1 LARRDKR
8 RGRWK
13 GLPDDN
19 DMRIFAPAK
28 IARAP
33 AAERRKRVVRVVVGL
48 ILTLTAAGA
57 YAAAHA
63 GLASDVAAQALAP
76 QMQFHAEL
84 ASAGGTSTGVISPNA
99 AGHSVALRR
108 VTDSNPAALLFAAP
122 AKARQPA
129 TPWTVAAWETAGV
142 ASVLMLAVAGL
153 LLGLRAQANRRSTA
167 LVRENAGLLQRLTQ
181 LDATLDGMGDGIMM
195 VDAELRLVEWNI
207 SFPEL
212 TGVPRKA
219 LRIGVDMEEILRAQA
234 LAGEFGDVDVD
245 AEVTRRIASL
255 RTGSNAGMTQRR
267 RPNGRVLE
275 LRRNPLPGGGFVTLY
290 TDITERLAMEQRLQ
304 QSEKMAAVGRL
315 TAGVAHDFNNLL
327 ATIVGS
333 AELLE
338 RQASTNPALAR
349 RLELIMQAAARG
361 SDLVRQLLA
370 FAKQQPL
377 ELMPVDLNHILE
389 GMAALLRATMGSK
402 IRIENKMAVGL
413 WPAIVDP
420 VQIEHVILNLAINAR
435 DAMTDGGLLTIATAN
450 VILAEPRHG
459 VDVPAGEYVT
469 VALSDTG
476 TGMTEDV
483 LRKSFEPF
491 FTTKGPGR
499 GSGLG
504 LSQVYGV
511 ASQSGGCVEVVSQ
524 YGQGTTVRVFL
535 PRGEAE
541 VSATPACLDRPAEA
555 QRAEHRR
562 SGARAEVAD

>member
-1 LARRDKR
+1 MVA
-8 RGRWK
+8 
-13 GLPDDN
+13 
-19 DMRIFAPAK
+19 
-28 IARAP
+28 
-33 AAERRKRVVRVVVGL
+33 VGL
-48 ILTLTAAGA
+48 ILGLSWAGA
-57 YAAAHA
+57 YSAVRAHRA
-63 GLASDVAAQALAP
+63 GEYTRLSVDIAVQAEHPLAFRRMPDSSLVPLVTGPSTKPTQPATSWTDAVWGVA
-76 QMQFHAEL
+76 
-84 ASAGGTSTGVISPNA
+84 GA
-99 AGHSVALRR
+99 AGTLVLAL
-108 VTDSNPAALLFAAP
+108 AALLLALH
-122 AKARQPA
+122 AR
-129 TPWTVAAWETAGV
+129 
-142 ASVLMLAVAGL
+142 
-153 LLGLRAQANRRSTA
+153 ANRWRAA
-167 LVRENAGLLQRLTQ
+167 LVRENTALSQRMTQ

-195 VDAELRLVEWNI
+195 VDANLRLVEWNI

-212 TGVPRKA
+212 TGVPREV
-219 LRIGVDMEEILRAQA
+219 LRVGVEMEEILRAQA
-234 LAGEFGDVDVD
+234 LAGEFGEVDVE
-245 AEVTRRIASL
+245 AEVTRRIAAL
-255 RTGSNAGMTQRR
+255 RTGSSSGMIQRR

-290 TDITERLAMEQRLQ
+290 TDVTARLAMEQRLQ

-338 RQASTNPALAR
+338 RQTGTNPALAR
-349 RLELIMQAAARG
+349 RLELILQAAVRG

-377 ELMPVDLNHILE
+377 EPALVDLNKILE

-402 IRIENKMAVGL
+402 IRIEKKLAVGL

-435 DAMTDGGLLTIATAN
+435 DAMVDGGSLTIATAN
-450 VILAEPRHG
+450 VMLTEPRHG
-459 VDVPAGEYVT
+459 VDVPTGEYVT

-483 LRKSFEPF
+483 LRKAFEPF

-511 ASQSGGCVEVVSQ
+511 ASQSGGGVEVVSK

-541 VSATPACLDRPAEA
+541 AIGTSPRLDL
-555 QRAEHRR
+555 
-562 SGARAEVAD
+562 SAEVELASQRTSGTRAAVAG

>member
-1 LARRDKR
+1 VA
-8 RGRWK
+8 
-13 GLPDDN
+13 
-19 DMRIFAPAK
+19 
-28 IARAP
+28 
-33 AAERRKRVVRVVVGL
+33 VGL

-84 ASAGGTSTGVISPNA
+84 ASAGGTSTGLISPNA
-99 AGHSVALRR
+99 AEHPAALRR
-108 VTDSNPAALLFAAP
+108 VTDSNPAPLLFAAP
-122 AKARQPA
+122 AEARQPA
-129 TPWTVAAWETAGV
+129 TPWTLAAWETAGV
-142 ASVLMLAVAGL
+142 ASVLMLAVTGL

-167 LVRENAGLLQRLTQ
+167 LVRENAALLQRLTQ

-377 ELMPVDLNHILE
+377 ELMAVDLNHILE

-420 VQIEHVILNLAINAR
+420 VQMEHVILNLAINAR

-450 VILAEPRHG
+450 VILTEPRHG

-511 ASQSGGCVEVVSQ
+511 ASQSGGCVEVVSK

>member
-1 LARRDKR
+1 M
-8 RGRWK
+8 
-13 GLPDDN
+13 N
-19 DMRIFAPAK
+19 APAK
-28 IARAP
+28 IVRAP
-33 AAERRKRVVRVVVGL
+33 AAEHRQRVVPVAVAVGL
-48 ILTLTAAGA
+48 ILTLTSAGTCA
-57 YAAAHA
+57 VARI
-63 GLASDVAAQALAP
+63 GFASDFAAQMPAR
-76 QMQFHAEL
+76 QTQFHAEL
-84 ASAGGTSTGVISPNA
+84 ASGGESWTGTIA
-99 AGHSVALRR
+99 ANRTEHLVAFHR
-108 VTDSNPAALLFAAP
+108 VPDSHVAALVFDPP
-122 AKARQPA
+122 ANSAQPA
-129 TPWTVAAWETAGV
+129 TSWTGAVWEMAGV
-142 ASVLMLAVAGL
+142 ASLLVLALAAL
-153 LLGLRAQANRRSTA
+153 LLGLHAQANRRRTA
-167 LVRENAGLLQRLTQ
+167 LVRENASLSRRLTQ

-195 VDAELRLVEWNI
+195 VDADLRLVEWNF
-207 SFPEL
+207 SFAEL
-212 TGVPRKA
+212 TGVPRKS
-219 LRIGVDMEEILRAQA
+219 LRVGVEMEEILRAQA

-245 AEVTRRIASL
+245 AEVTRRIGML
-255 RTGSNAGMTQRR
+255 RTGNNAGIVQRQ

-333 AELLE
+333 AELVE

-349 RLELIMQAAARG
+349 RLELIMQAAGRG

-377 ELMPVDLNHILE
+377 ELMPVDLNQVVE
-389 GMAALLRATMGSK
+389 GMTALLRATMGTK
-402 IRIENKMAVGL
+402 IRIDNEIAVGL

-435 DAMTDGGLLTIATAN
+435 DAMADGGSLTIATAN
-450 VILAEPRHG
+450 VILTEPRRG

-476 TGMTEDV
+476 TGMTDDV

-491 FTTKGPGR
+491 FTTKAPGR

-511 ASQSGGCVEVVSQ
+511 ASQSGGGVEVVSK

-535 PRGEAE
+535 PRGESEAIG
-541 VSATPACLDRPAEA
+541 TPALLDRATEVQLAEP
-555 QRAEHRR
+555 QP
-562 SGARAEVAD
+562 SGARAAVAG